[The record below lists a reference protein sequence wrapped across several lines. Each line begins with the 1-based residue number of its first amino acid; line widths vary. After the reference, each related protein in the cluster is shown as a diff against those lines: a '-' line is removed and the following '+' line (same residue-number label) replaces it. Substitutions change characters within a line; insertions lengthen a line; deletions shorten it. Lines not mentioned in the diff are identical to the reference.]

1 MSIALLFIGNG
12 YNMYK
17 EAIESMPLEENI
29 IQKLIKIFW
38 IFLIGSILGYGI
50 EMIVGLVQNG
60 YFVSRQ
66 GLLFGPFIQVY
77 GVGLVA
83 YYLVIS
89 NIKKKSYIKIFFITM
104 LLGGIVEYQFSYLQ
118 ETWFGTISWDYSNL
132 LFNIHGR
139 TSLLHCLYWGIGG
152 VLFVRFILP
161 LISKLNEWC
170 KNTNFRYITAFLVL
184 FITFDIVMS
193 GMAGSRQLERKN
205 NIVANGYIDSF
216 FDEYYTDEKLE
227 QIYSNAKTVN

>member
-1 MSIALLFIGNG
+1 MEETSNSIMIVD
-12 YNMYK
+12 K
-17 EAIESMPLEENI
+17 ESI
-29 IQKLIKIFW
+29 IQKLTKIFW
-38 IFLIGSILGYGI
+38 IFLIGSIIGYGI

-60 YFVSRQ
+60 HFVSRQ

-104 LLGGIVEYQFSYLQ
+104 LLGGIVEYLFSYLQ

-161 LISKLNEWC
+161 LIRNLNGWC
-170 KNTNFRYITAFLVL
+170 KNTNFRYVTAFLVL

-205 NIVANGYIDSF
+205 NIAANGYIDNF
-216 FDEYYTDEKLE
+216 FDEYYPDEKLE

>member
-1 MSIALLFIGNG
+1 MEETSSSIMIVD
-12 YNMYK
+12 K
-17 EAIESMPLEENI
+17 ESI
-29 IQKLIKIFW
+29 IQKLTKIFW
-38 IFLIGSILGYGI
+38 IFLIGSIIGYGL

-60 YFVSRQ
+60 HFVSRQ

-89 NIKKKSYIKIFFITM
+89 NIRKKSYIKIFFITM
-104 LLGGIVEYQFSYLQ
+104 LLGGIVEYLFSYLQ

-161 LISKLNEWC
+161 LVRNLNEWC

-205 NIVANGYIDSF
+205 NIAANGYIDNF
-216 FDEYYTDEKLE
+216 FDEYYPDEKLE

>member
-1 MSIALLFIGNG
+1 MEETSNSIMIVD
-12 YNMYK
+12 K
-17 EAIESMPLEENI
+17 ESI
-29 IQKLIKIFW
+29 IQKLTKIFW
-38 IFLIGSILGYGI
+38 IFLIGSIIGYGL

-60 YFVSRQ
+60 HFVSRQ

-104 LLGGIVEYQFSYLQ
+104 LLGGIVEYLFSYLQ
-118 ETWFGTISWDYSNL
+118 ETWFGTVSWDYSNL

-161 LISKLNEWC
+161 LIRNLNEWC
-170 KNTNFRYITAFLVL
+170 KNTNFRFITAFLVL

-205 NIVANGYIDSF
+205 NIAANGYIDNF
-216 FDEYYTDEKLE
+216 FDEYYPDEKLE

>member
-1 MSIALLFIGNG
+1 MEETSNSIMIVD
-12 YNMYK
+12 K
-17 EAIESMPLEENI
+17 ESI
-29 IQKLIKIFW
+29 IQKLTKIFW
-38 IFLIGSILGYGI
+38 IFLIGSIIGYGL

-60 YFVSRQ
+60 HFVSRQ

-104 LLGGIVEYQFSYLQ
+104 LLGGIVEYLFSYLQ

-139 TSLLHCLYWGIGG
+139 TSLLHCLYWGVGG

-161 LISKLNEWC
+161 LIRSLNEWC
-170 KNTNFRYITAFLVL
+170 KNTNFRFITAFLVL

-205 NIVANGYIDSF
+205 NIAANGYIDNF
-216 FDEYYTDEKLE
+216 FDEYYPDEKLE

>member
-1 MSIALLFIGNG
+1 MEEISNSIMIVD
-12 YNMYK
+12 K
-17 EAIESMPLEENI
+17 ENI
-29 IQKLIKIFW
+29 IQKLTKIFW

-60 YFVSRQ
+60 HFVSRQ

-104 LLGGIVEYQFSYLQ
+104 LLGGIVEYLFSYLQ

-161 LISKLNEWC
+161 LIRNLNEWC

-205 NIVANGYIDSF
+205 NIAANGYIDNF
-216 FDEYYTDEKLE
+216 FDEYYPDEKLE

>member
-1 MSIALLFIGNG
+1 MNGNNNSITIIK
-12 YNMYK
+12 K
-17 EAIESMPLEENI
+17 EKI
-29 IQKLIKIFW
+29 IDKLIKIFW

-60 YFVSRQ
+60 HFVSRQ

-77 GVGLVA
+77 GVGLVV

-89 NIKKKSYIKIFFITM
+89 NMKKKSYIKIFFITM
-104 LLGGIVEYQFSYLQ
+104 LLGGIVEYLFSYLQ

-152 VLFVRFILP
+152 VLFVKFILP
-161 LISKLNEWC
+161 LIHNLNNWC
-170 KNTNFRYITAFLVL
+170 KNTNFKYITAFLVL

-193 GMAGSRQLERKN
+193 GMAGARQLERKN
-205 NIVANGYIDSF
+205 NIAANGYIDNF
-216 FDEYYTDEKLE
+216 FDKHYPDEKLE
-227 QIYSNAKTVN
+227 QIYSNAKTVK

>member
-1 MSIALLFIGNG
+1 MEETSNSIMIVD
-12 YNMYK
+12 K
-17 EAIESMPLEENI
+17 ESI
-29 IQKLIKIFW
+29 IQKLTKILW
-38 IFLIGSILGYGI
+38 IFLIGSIIGYGL

-60 YFVSRQ
+60 HFVSRQ

-104 LLGGIVEYQFSYLQ
+104 LLGGIVEYLFSYLQ

-161 LISKLNEWC
+161 LIRNLNEWC
-170 KNTNFRYITAFLVL
+170 KNTNFRFITAFLVL
-184 FITFDIVMS
+184 FITFDIVIS

-205 NIVANGYIDSF
+205 NIAANGYIDNF
-216 FDEYYTDEKLE
+216 FDEYYPDEKLE

>member
-1 MSIALLFIGNG
+1 MEETSNSIMIID
-12 YNMYK
+12 K
-17 EAIESMPLEENI
+17 EKI
-29 IQKLIKIFW
+29 IQKLTKIFW

-60 YFVSRQ
+60 HFVSRQ

-104 LLGGIVEYQFSYLQ
+104 LLGGIVEYLFSYLQ

-161 LISKLNEWC
+161 LIRNLNEWC
-170 KNTNFRYITAFLVL
+170 KNTNFRFITAFLVL

-205 NIVANGYIDSF
+205 NIAANGYIDNF
-216 FDEYYTDEKLE
+216 FDEYYPDEKLE

>member
-1 MSIALLFIGNG
+1 MEETSNSIMIVD
-12 YNMYK
+12 K
-17 EAIESMPLEENI
+17 ESI
-29 IQKLIKIFW
+29 IQKLTKIFW
-38 IFLIGSILGYGI
+38 IFLIGSIIGYGL

-60 YFVSRQ
+60 HFVSRQ

-104 LLGGIVEYQFSYLQ
+104 LLGGIVEYLFSYLQ

-152 VLFVRFILP
+152 VLFVRCILP
-161 LISKLNEWC
+161 LIRNLNEWC
-170 KNTNFRYITAFLVL
+170 KNTNFRFITAFLVL

-205 NIVANGYIDSF
+205 NIAANGYIDNF
-216 FDEYYTDEKLE
+216 FDEYYPDEKLE

>member
-1 MSIALLFIGNG
+1 MEETSNSIMIVD
-12 YNMYK
+12 K
-17 EAIESMPLEENI
+17 ESI
-29 IQKLIKIFW
+29 IQKLTKIYW

-60 YFVSRQ
+60 HFVSRQ

-104 LLGGIVEYQFSYLQ
+104 LLGGIVEYLFSYLQ

-161 LISKLNEWC
+161 LIRNLNEWC
-170 KNTNFRYITAFLVL
+170 KNTNFRFITAFLVL

-205 NIVANGYIDSF
+205 NIAANGYIDNF
-216 FDEYYTDEKLE
+216 FDEYYPDEKLE

>member
-1 MSIALLFIGNG
+1 MEETSNSIMIID
-12 YNMYK
+12 K
-17 EAIESMPLEENI
+17 EKI
-29 IQKLIKIFW
+29 IQKLTKIFW

-50 EMIVGLVQNG
+50 EMVVGLVQNG
-60 YFVSRQ
+60 HFVSRQ

-104 LLGGIVEYQFSYLQ
+104 LLGGIVEYLFSYLQ

-161 LISKLNEWC
+161 LIRNLNGWC
-170 KNTNFRYITAFLVL
+170 KNTNFRYVTAFLVL

-205 NIVANGYIDSF
+205 NIAANGYIDNF
-216 FDEYYTDEKLE
+216 FDEYYPDEKLE

>member
-1 MSIALLFIGNG
+1 MEETSNSIMIID
-12 YNMYK
+12 K
-17 EAIESMPLEENI
+17 EKI
-29 IQKLIKIFW
+29 IQKLTKIFW

-60 YFVSRQ
+60 HFVSRQ

-89 NIKKKSYIKIFFITM
+89 NIRKKSYIKIFFITM
-104 LLGGIVEYQFSYLQ
+104 LLGGIVEYLFSYLQ

-161 LISKLNEWC
+161 LVRNLNEWC

-205 NIVANGYIDSF
+205 NIAANGYIDNF
-216 FDEYYTDEKLE
+216 FDEYYPDEKLE

>member
-1 MSIALLFIGNG
+1 MEETSNSIMIVD
-12 YNMYK
+12 
-17 EAIESMPLEENI
+17 EESI
-29 IQKLIKIFW
+29 IQKLTKIFW
-38 IFLIGSILGYGI
+38 IFLIGSIIGYGL

-60 YFVSRQ
+60 HFVSRQ

-104 LLGGIVEYQFSYLQ
+104 LLGGIVEYLFSYLQ

-161 LISKLNEWC
+161 LIRNLNEWC
-170 KNTNFRYITAFLVL
+170 KNTNFRFITAFLVL

-205 NIVANGYIDSF
+205 NIAANGYIDNF
-216 FDEYYTDEKLE
+216 FDEYYPDEKLE

>member
-1 MSIALLFIGNG
+1 MEETSNSIMIVD
-12 YNMYK
+12 K
-17 EAIESMPLEENI
+17 ESI
-29 IQKLIKIFW
+29 IQKLTKIFW
-38 IFLIGSILGYGI
+38 IFLIGSIIGYGI

-60 YFVSRQ
+60 HFVSRQ

-89 NIKKKSYIKIFFITM
+89 NIRKKSYIKIFFITM
-104 LLGGIVEYQFSYLQ
+104 LLGGIVEYLFSYLQ

-161 LISKLNEWC
+161 LVRNLNEWC
-170 KNTNFRYITAFLVL
+170 KNTNFRFITAFLVL

-205 NIVANGYIDSF
+205 NIAANGYIDNF
-216 FDEYYTDEKLE
+216 FDEYYPDEKLE

>member
-1 MSIALLFIGNG
+1 MNENNNSITIIK
-12 YNMYK
+12 K
-17 EAIESMPLEENI
+17 EKI
-29 IQKLIKIFW
+29 IDKLIKIFW
-38 IFLIGSILGYGI
+38 IFLIGSILGYSI

-60 YFVSRQ
+60 HFVSRQ

-77 GVGLVA
+77 GVGLVV

-89 NIKKKSYIKIFFITM
+89 NMKKKSYIKIFFITM
-104 LLGGIVEYQFSYLQ
+104 LLGGIVEYLFSYFQ
-118 ETWFGTISWDYSNL
+118 ETWFGTISWDYSDL

-161 LISKLNEWC
+161 LIRNLNEWC
-170 KNTNFRYITAFLVL
+170 KNPNFRFITAFLVL

-205 NIVANGYIDSF
+205 NIAANGYIDNF
-216 FDEYYTDEKLE
+216 FDVYYPDEKLE

>member
-1 MSIALLFIGNG
+1 MEETSNSIVIVD
-12 YNMYK
+12 K
-17 EAIESMPLEENI
+17 ESI
-29 IQKLIKIFW
+29 IQKLTKIFW
-38 IFLIGSILGYGI
+38 IFLKGSIIGYGL

-60 YFVSRQ
+60 HFVSRQ

-89 NIKKKSYIKIFFITM
+89 NIRKKSYIKIFLITM
-104 LLGGIVEYQFSYLQ
+104 LLGGIVEYLFSYLQ

-161 LISKLNEWC
+161 LIRNLNGWC

-205 NIVANGYIDSF
+205 NIAANGYIDNF
-216 FDEYYTDEKLE
+216 FDEYYPDEKLE

>member
-1 MSIALLFIGNG
+1 MEETSNSIMIVD
-12 YNMYK
+12 K
-17 EAIESMPLEENI
+17 ESI
-29 IQKLIKIFW
+29 IQKLTKIFW
-38 IFLIGSILGYGI
+38 IFLIGSIIGYGL

-60 YFVSRQ
+60 HFVSRQ

-104 LLGGIVEYQFSYLQ
+104 LLGGIVEYLFSYLQ

-161 LISKLNEWC
+161 LIRNLNEWC

-205 NIVANGYIDSF
+205 NIAANGYIDNF
-216 FDEYYTDEKLE
+216 FDEYYPDAKLE

>member
-1 MSIALLFIGNG
+1 MEETSNSIMIID
-12 YNMYK
+12 K
-17 EAIESMPLEENI
+17 EKI
-29 IQKLIKIFW
+29 IQKLTKIFW

-50 EMIVGLVQNG
+50 EMVVGLVQNG
-60 YFVSRQ
+60 HFVSRQ

-104 LLGGIVEYQFSYLQ
+104 LLGGIVEYLFSYLQ

-161 LISKLNEWC
+161 LVRNLNEWC

-205 NIVANGYIDSF
+205 NIAANGYIDNF
-216 FDEYYTDEKLE
+216 FDEYYPDEKLE

>member
-1 MSIALLFIGNG
+1 MEETSNSIMIID
-12 YNMYK
+12 K
-17 EAIESMPLEENI
+17 EKI
-29 IQKLIKIFW
+29 IQKLTKIFW
-38 IFLIGSILGYGI
+38 IFLIGSIIGYGL

-60 YFVSRQ
+60 HFVSRQ

-104 LLGGIVEYQFSYLQ
+104 LLGGIVEYLFSYLQ

-161 LISKLNEWC
+161 LIRNLNGWC
-170 KNTNFRYITAFLVL
+170 KNTNFRFITAFLVL

-205 NIVANGYIDSF
+205 NIAANGYIDNF
-216 FDEYYTDEKLE
+216 FDEYYPDEKLE

>member
-1 MSIALLFIGNG
+1 MEETSNSIMIID
-12 YNMYK
+12 K
-17 EAIESMPLEENI
+17 EKI
-29 IQKLIKIFW
+29 IQKLTKIFW
-38 IFLIGSILGYGI
+38 IFLVGSILGYGI
-50 EMIVGLVQNG
+50 EMVVGLVQNG
-60 YFVSRQ
+60 HFVSRQ

-89 NIKKKSYIKIFFITM
+89 NIRKKSYIKIFFITM
-104 LLGGIVEYQFSYLQ
+104 LLGGIVEYLFSYLQ

-161 LISKLNEWC
+161 LVRNLNEWC

-205 NIVANGYIDSF
+205 
-216 FDEYYTDEKLE
+216 K
-227 QIYSNAKTVN
+227 Q

>member
-1 MSIALLFIGNG
+1 MEETSNSIMIVD
-12 YNMYK
+12 K
-17 EAIESMPLEENI
+17 ESI
-29 IQKLIKIFW
+29 IQKLTKIFW
-38 IFLIGSILGYGI
+38 IFLIGSIIGYGL

-60 YFVSRQ
+60 HFVSRQ

-104 LLGGIVEYQFSYLQ
+104 LLGGIVEYLFSYLQ

-161 LISKLNEWC
+161 LIRSLNEWC
-170 KNTNFRYITAFLVL
+170 KNTNFRFITAFLVL

-205 NIVANGYIDSF
+205 NIAANGYIDNF
-216 FDEYYTDEKLE
+216 FDEYYPDEKLE

>member
-1 MSIALLFIGNG
+1 MEEISNSIMIVD
-12 YNMYK
+12 K
-17 EAIESMPLEENI
+17 ENI
-29 IQKLIKIFW
+29 IQKLTKIFW

-60 YFVSRQ
+60 HFVSRQ

-89 NIKKKSYIKIFFITM
+89 NIRKKSYIKIFFITM
-104 LLGGIVEYQFSYLQ
+104 LLGGIVEYLFSYLQ

-161 LISKLNEWC
+161 LIRNLNEWC
-170 KNTNFRYITAFLVL
+170 KNTNFRFITAFLVL

-205 NIVANGYIDSF
+205 NIAANGYIDNF
-216 FDEYYTDEKLE
+216 FDEYYPDEKLE

>member
-1 MSIALLFIGNG
+1 MEETSNSIMIID
-12 YNMYK
+12 K
-17 EAIESMPLEENI
+17 EKI
-29 IQKLIKIFW
+29 IQKLTKIFW

-60 YFVSRQ
+60 HFVSRQ

-104 LLGGIVEYQFSYLQ
+104 LLGGIVEYLFSYLQ

-139 TSLLHCLYWGIGG
+139 TSLLHCLYWGVGG

-161 LISKLNEWC
+161 LIRNLNEWC
-170 KNTNFRYITAFLVL
+170 KNTNFRFITAFLVL

-205 NIVANGYIDSF
+205 NIAANGYIDNF
-216 FDEYYTDEKLE
+216 FDEYYPDEKLE

>member
-1 MSIALLFIGNG
+1 MEETSNSIMIVD
-12 YNMYK
+12 K
-17 EAIESMPLEENI
+17 ESI
-29 IQKLIKIFW
+29 IQKLTKIFW
-38 IFLIGSILGYGI
+38 IFLIGSIIGYGI

-60 YFVSRQ
+60 HFVSRQ

-89 NIKKKSYIKIFFITM
+89 NIRKKSYIKIFFITM
-104 LLGGIVEYQFSYLQ
+104 LLGGIVEYLFSYLQ

-161 LISKLNEWC
+161 LIRSLNEWC
-170 KNTNFRYITAFLVL
+170 KNTNFRFITAFLVL

-205 NIVANGYIDSF
+205 NIAANGYIDNF
-216 FDEYYTDEKLE
+216 FDEYYPDEKLE

>member
-1 MSIALLFIGNG
+1 MEETSNSIMIVD
-12 YNMYK
+12 K
-17 EAIESMPLEENI
+17 ENI
-29 IQKLIKIFW
+29 IQKLTKIFW
-38 IFLIGSILGYGI
+38 IFLIGSIIGYGL

-60 YFVSRQ
+60 HFVSRQ

-104 LLGGIVEYQFSYLQ
+104 LLGGIVEYLFSYLQ

-161 LISKLNEWC
+161 LIRNLNGWC
-170 KNTNFRYITAFLVL
+170 KNTNFRYVTAFLVL

-205 NIVANGYIDSF
+205 NIAANGYIDNF
-216 FDEYYTDEKLE
+216 FDEYYPDEKLE

>member
-1 MSIALLFIGNG
+1 MEETSNSIMIID
-12 YNMYK
+12 K
-17 EAIESMPLEENI
+17 EKI
-29 IQKLIKIFW
+29 IQKLTKIFW

-50 EMIVGLVQNG
+50 EMVVGLVQNG
-60 YFVSRQ
+60 HFVSRQ

-89 NIKKKSYIKIFFITM
+89 NIRKKSYIKIFFITM
-104 LLGGIVEYQFSYLQ
+104 LLGGIVEYLFSYLQ

-161 LISKLNEWC
+161 LIRNLNEWC
-170 KNTNFRYITAFLVL
+170 KNTNFRFITAFLVL
-184 FITFDIVMS
+184 FIAFDIVMS

-205 NIVANGYIDSF
+205 NIAANGYIDNF
-216 FDEYYTDEKLE
+216 FDEYYPDEKLE

>member
-1 MSIALLFIGNG
+1 MEETSNSIMIVD
-12 YNMYK
+12 K
-17 EAIESMPLEENI
+17 ESI
-29 IQKLIKIFW
+29 IQKLTKIFW
-38 IFLIGSILGYGI
+38 IFLIGSIIGYGL

-60 YFVSRQ
+60 HFVSRQ

-89 NIKKKSYIKIFFITM
+89 NIRKKSYIKIFFITM
-104 LLGGIVEYQFSYLQ
+104 LLGGIVEYLFSYLQ

-139 TSLLHCLYWGIGG
+139 TSLLHCLYWGVGG

-161 LISKLNEWC
+161 LIRSLNEWC
-170 KNTNFRYITAFLVL
+170 KNTNFRFITAFLVL

-205 NIVANGYIDSF
+205 NIAANGYIDNF
-216 FDEYYTDEKLE
+216 FDEYYPDEKLE

>member
-1 MSIALLFIGNG
+1 MEETSNSIMIVD
-12 YNMYK
+12 K
-17 EAIESMPLEENI
+17 ESI
-29 IQKLIKIFW
+29 IQKLTKIFW
-38 IFLIGSILGYGI
+38 IFLIGSIIGYGL

-60 YFVSRQ
+60 HFVSRQ

-104 LLGGIVEYQFSYLQ
+104 LLGGIVEYLFSYLQ

-161 LISKLNEWC
+161 LIRNLNEWC
-170 KNTNFRYITAFLVL
+170 KNTNFRFITVFLVL

-193 GMAGSRQLERKN
+193 GMAGARQLERKN
-205 NIVANGYIDSF
+205 NIAANGYIDNF
-216 FDEYYTDEKLE
+216 FDEYYPDEKLE

>member
-1 MSIALLFIGNG
+1 MEETSNSIMIID
-12 YNMYK
+12 K
-17 EAIESMPLEENI
+17 EKI
-29 IQKLIKIFW
+29 IQKLTKIFW

-60 YFVSRQ
+60 HFVSRQ

-104 LLGGIVEYQFSYLQ
+104 LLGGIVEYLFSYLQ

-161 LISKLNEWC
+161 LIRSLNEWC

-205 NIVANGYIDSF
+205 NIAANGYIDNF
-216 FDEYYTDEKLE
+216 FDEYYPDEKLE

>member
-1 MSIALLFIGNG
+1 MEETSNSIMIID
-12 YNMYK
+12 K
-17 EAIESMPLEENI
+17 EKI
-29 IQKLIKIFW
+29 IQKLTKIFW
-38 IFLIGSILGYGI
+38 IFLIGSIIGYGL

-60 YFVSRQ
+60 HFVSRQ

-104 LLGGIVEYQFSYLQ
+104 LLGGIVEYLFSYLQ

-161 LISKLNEWC
+161 LIRNLNEWC
-170 KNTNFRYITAFLVL
+170 KNTNFRFITAFLVL
-184 FITFDIVMS
+184 FIAFDIVMS

-205 NIVANGYIDSF
+205 NIAANGYIDNF
-216 FDEYYTDEKLE
+216 FDEYYPDEKLE

>member
-1 MSIALLFIGNG
+1 MNENNNSITIIK
-12 YNMYK
+12 K
-17 EAIESMPLEENI
+17 EKI
-29 IQKLIKIFW
+29 IDKLIKIFW

-60 YFVSRQ
+60 HFVSRQ

-89 NIKKKSYIKIFFITM
+89 NIRKKSYIKIFFITM
-104 LLGGIVEYQFSYLQ
+104 LLGGIVEYLFSYLQ

-161 LISKLNEWC
+161 LIRNLNEWC

-205 NIVANGYIDSF
+205 NIAANGYIDNF
-216 FDEYYTDEKLE
+216 FDEYYPDEKLE

>member
-1 MSIALLFIGNG
+1 MEETSNSIMIID
-12 YNMYK
+12 K
-17 EAIESMPLEENI
+17 EKI
-29 IQKLIKIFW
+29 IQKLTKIFW
-38 IFLIGSILGYGI
+38 IFLIGSIIGYGL

-60 YFVSRQ
+60 HFVSRQ

-89 NIKKKSYIKIFFITM
+89 NIRKKSYIKIFFITM
-104 LLGGIVEYQFSYLQ
+104 LLGGIVEYLFSYLQ

-161 LISKLNEWC
+161 LIRNLNEWC
-170 KNTNFRYITAFLVL
+170 KNTNFRFITAFLVL

-205 NIVANGYIDSF
+205 NIAANGYIDNF
-216 FDEYYTDEKLE
+216 FDEYYPDEKLE